1 MENELLQRIF
11 AMVGGGGAS
20 ANQSPVPQQF
30 FAGAQRP
37 VGVPQISS
45 PAPPSFNQPRI
56 ASPAPSG
63 FNPPQPN
70 RLAPPDVETPSAPPD
85 NSDLI
90 GRFRDML
97 GGDQAPAQATA
108 ASPQFS
114 AGSFLGDAAAGMTVG
129 RPSDPPGRAIA
140 QGFAGAMES
149 AKARQAEARQAAS
162 DAVRAQRDAE
172 EFGWKREDRPLD
184 RADKAAKG
192 IREKRESELN
202 EMDKVLDIQ
211 AKKIAATGGLTKE
224 DKEKLRDDMNAHLA
238 VVFPKDR
245 YPPATR
251 EEIDAEGDRFRNDV
265 IARDYAAPA
274 PATPK
279 TAQPA
284 APAAAPVKG
293 ADGIYDGVTTLEQAT
308 ALGSGAQ
315 FRWRGKTKIVP

>member
-1 MENELLQRIF
+1 MDNELLQRIF
-11 AMVGGGGAS
+11 AMVGGGGPS

-37 VGVPQISS
+37 TGVPQISS
-45 PAPPSFNQPRI
+45 PAPPSLNRPRI
-56 ASPAPSG
+56 ASPVPSG
-63 FNPPQPN
+63 FNPPPPS
-70 RLAPPDVETPSAPPD
+70 RLAPPDVESAAPPD

-97 GGDQAPAQATA
+97 GGDQAPAQAPA
-108 ASPQFS
+108 AAPRFS
-114 AGSFLGDAAAGMTVG
+114 ASSFLGDAAAGMTVG

-184 RADKAAKG
+184 RADKAAERSRTERK
-192 IREKRESELN
+192 
-202 EMDKVLDIQ
+202 DKLDNISSALDIQ
-211 AKKIAATGGLTKE
+211 KKQIDMQPGLSLELKKTIEDDVGGGLKTFV
-224 DKEKLRDDMNAHLA
+224 DGRTALGQGTTSA
-238 VVFPKDR
+238 
-245 YPPATR
+245 
-251 EEIDAEGDRFRNDV
+251 EIDAEGNRLRKKATE
-265 IARDYAAPA
+265 IYAPSKPA
-274 PATPK
+274 AGA
-279 TAQPA
+279 AQSA

-293 ADGIYDGVTTLEQAT
+293 ADGIYDGVTTPEQAT